1 MYTYFLL
8 PCIRKELPVVS
19 PVDTKYVRYIAT
31 CRNYY
36 VYANTLISLWCNPL
50 FQLLMPYRMCKCNSL
65 CCKDRIIKVKDK
77 RYKTYNRKEWEH
89 IISETF
95 HADQDSC
102 KQSISSTAEHG
113 SESKSCTEHRIK
125 SEYRSKYI
133 S

>member
-50 FQLLMPYRMCKCNSL
+50 FQPLMPYRMCKCNSL

-102 KQSISSTAEHG
+102 KQPMENRGATSPPMNPE
-113 SESKSCTEHRIK
+113 ESVRIVRAILRIQ
-125 SEYRSKYI
+125 S
-133 S
+133 